1 MVLLA
6 AALVVVAMASGAR
19 PKRRLHHS
27 RVQVQNQEFEA
38 PVRVASYQLLRSKL
52 EGRRHTVAGAVPQCP
67 SATLQ
72 KGALLSEFGRKWRA
86 VSLRYKIEP
95 GDVEGHRY
103 KTWEDMQGQV
113 TVRVN
118 DGTEVQGHISRIRFE
133 SVTGSDTKGQARRIR
148 FEPMDPSGEDTGC
161 QGKRIELKVGDA
173 QAKLLRAATDRGES
187 VYVRFSDEDD
197 VRGHLYRVKF

>member
-1 MVLLA
+1 
-6 AALVVVAMASGAR
+6 
-19 PKRRLHHS
+19 
-27 RVQVQNQEFEA
+27 
-38 PVRVASYQLLRSKL
+38 VRVAARQFLRSKL
-52 EGRRHTVAGAVPQCP
+52 EGRRHTVARAVPQCP
-67 SATLQ
+67 SATLH
-72 KGALLSEFGRKWRA
+72 KAPLLSEFGRKWRP

-103 KTWEDMQGQV
+103 KTWEDMQGQEV

-133 SVTGSDTKGQARRIR
+133 NMTGSGTKDQARRIR

-197 VRGHLYRVKF
+197 VRGHLYRVRF

>member
-6 AALVVVAMASGAR
+6 AAPVVVAMASGAR
-19 PKRRLHHS
+19 PKRRLHPS
-27 RVQVQNQEFEA
+27 RVQVQNQGFEA
-38 PVRVASYQLLRSKL
+38 PVRVAAYQFLRSK
-52 EGRRHTVAGAVPQCP
+52 
-67 SATLQ
+67 
-72 KGALLSEFGRKWRA
+72 
-86 VSLRYKIEP
+86 P

-103 KTWEDMQGQV
+103 KTWEDMQGQEV

-133 SVTGSDTKGQARRIR
+133 NMTGSDTKGQARRIR
-148 FEPMDPSGEDTGC
+148 FEPMDTSGEDSGC